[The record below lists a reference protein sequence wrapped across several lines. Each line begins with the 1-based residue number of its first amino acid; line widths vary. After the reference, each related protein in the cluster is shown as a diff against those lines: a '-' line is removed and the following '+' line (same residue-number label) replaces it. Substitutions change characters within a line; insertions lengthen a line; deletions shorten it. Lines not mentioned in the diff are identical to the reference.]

1 MRVQGGGIRNMC
13 DELTWEELV
22 YQSNLYYE
30 EEYEEELRKE
40 YEEELR
46 KEEESKKE
54 EGV

>member
-1 MRVQGGGIRNMC
+1 MQGREIRSMC

-30 EEYEEELRKE
+30 EERRKE

-46 KEEESKKE
+46 KEHEPKKE
-54 EGV
+54 EEES

>member
-1 MRVQGGGIRNMC
+1 MQEGEIRSM
-13 DELTWEELV
+13 DEELTWEELV

-30 EEYEEELRKE
+30 EERRKE